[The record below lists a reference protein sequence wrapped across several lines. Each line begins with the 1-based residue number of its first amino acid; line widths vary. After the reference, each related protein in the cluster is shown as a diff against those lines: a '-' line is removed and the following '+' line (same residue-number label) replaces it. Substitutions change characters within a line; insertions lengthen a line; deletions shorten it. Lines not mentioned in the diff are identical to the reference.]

1 MDDLD
6 RNVWCL
12 LGLPFDAVTIDETIE
27 KIHHL
32 VRTREKCLIST
43 PNLNFL
49 ITSQKDSDRYK
60 NTQTT
65 FVSLRWLGYIR
76 VFIFSGIAFR

>member
-12 LGLPFDAVTIDETIE
+12 LGLPFDAVTMDETIE
-27 KIHHL
+27 KIHYA
-32 VRTREKCLIST
+32 VRTRERCFIST

-49 ITSQKDSDRYK
+49 IASQKDSD
-60 NTQTT
+60 
-65 FVSLRWLGYIR
+65 
-76 VFIFSGIAFR
+76 FRNSVINSDLSVADGNL